1 MVPSLPLPWA
11 ASVGVQR
18 RASQQRGASERD
30 RQKVTEKLKGTRKI
44 MYRVIQD
51 IVALQSLAILPLYNH
66 RIVPRP
72 GQSTDN
78 T

>member
-1 MVPSLPLPWA
+1 
-11 ASVGVQR
+11 
-18 RASQQRGASERD
+18 
-30 RQKVTEKLKGTRKI
+30 